1 MSEEELDSETLV
13 FRQIDRV
20 MRTASLDLE
29 NLTDAPSGITD
40 TKTWSHRVLFSSEFL
55 HAFLRPSMTEE
66 ESEEIL
72 DNAELTDNQNEA
84 DKVFRRVRY
93 AKNLFRED
101 MKHLH
106 KNNMVF
112 QESDDLIIEDD
123 TEPKLEPEDSKV
135 EEEVIE

>member
-29 NLTDAPSGITD
+29 NLNDAPSGITD
-40 TKTWSHRVLFSSEFL
+40 TSTWSHRVLFSCEFL

-66 ESEEIL
+66 ESEQMKE
-72 DNAELTDNQNEA
+72 DAHVEREPDE
-84 DKVFRRVRY
+84 VFKRVEY
-93 AKNLFRED
+93 AKKLFRED

-123 TEPKLEPEDSKV
+123 SEPKLEPEDSNV